1 MGRSGGSKSTSQSGS
16 AQKWAQP
23 FAKAAAGDVQD
34 VFNQNQG
41 SLENITKGV
50 TGLLPG
56 LSEQYQSWSPVT
68 GQAQDYYGDVL
79 SGKFLDPSNNPAIQ
93 GVLDKTRGDVTN
105 QVNSQFSL
113 AGRDRKSKRLNSSH

>member
-79 SGKFLDPSNNPAIQ
+79 SGKFLDPSNNRSEEHTSELQ
-93 GVLDKTRGDVTN
+93 
-105 QVNSQFSL
+105 SL
-113 AGRDRKSKRLNSSH
+113 MRHSYAVFCLKKKKKH